1 MKIKYEFV
9 NGDVSEIEVDVPA
22 KITDFYLQSL
32 EQEKSNDRKN
42 SRPDRH
48 TSLEQFNYEDARYFS
63 LTNDFPDEIISGLEV
78 EHILSVLN
86 EKSEISCAQVC
97 FRRDELYRNGAA
109 NREERVGCSSCSKK
123 SSEKNQKKFYINR
136 PNFAFPVAY
145 SEGYKKIS
153 PSERTD

>member
-48 TSLEQFNYEDARYFS
+48 TSLEQFNYEDAKYFS
-63 LTNDFPDEIISGLEV
+63 FPNDFPDEIISDLEV
-78 EHILSVLN
+78 EHMLSVLN
-86 EKSEISCAQVC
+86 ENQKFLVRKCVLEGTSYTEMAQ
-97 FRRDELYRNGAA
+97 RIGKDESAVRHAV
-109 NREERVGCSSCSKK
+109 ERALKKIKK
-123 SSEKNQKKFYINR
+123 SF
-136 PNFAFPVAY
+136 
-145 SEGYKKIS
+145 
-153 PSERTD
+153 T